1 MGYHIANRRIQ
12 NTRFAELVP
21 VPYSEFIPAGSI
33 LPYMKAAS
41 QTEAPEGWYFL
52 DGVSTFETAT
62 NPRLAELFPSGT
74 LPDFGGKAIMAEGDG
89 VTAGPGGSNSVTLA
103 PANLPAH
110 RHNVELADGG
120 HFHTFMHSRV
130 VGGLNPGGTYIEIS
144 VNEHGPPDT
153 PHDGQVISKGT
164 GAYVHSTD
172 GVVSQTGTGATLG
185 NPPAAHLQSVP
196 VNTAPA
202 HYGVSCYIIKGG

>member
-33 LPYMKAAS
+33 LPFMKLAGE
-41 QTEAPEGWYFL
+41 TEAPAGWYFL

-62 NPRLAELFPSGT
+62 NPRLAALFPSAT
-74 LPDFGGKAIMAEGDG
+74 LPDFGGRAIMAEGNG
-89 VTAGPGGSNSVTLA
+89 VAAGPAGSNSVTLS
-103 PANLPAH
+103 PSNLPGH
-110 RHNVELADGG
+110 RHDAVFADPG
-120 HFHTFMHSRV
+120 HSHRFMHSRV
-130 VGGLNPGGTYIEIS
+130 VGGLVGGGTYFEVS

-153 PHDGQVISKGT
+153 PHDGQVVHAGT
-164 GAYVHSTD
+164 GGYVHSND
-172 GVVSQTGTGATLG
+172 GVAHETGTGVRQGLA
-185 NPPAAHLQSVP
+185 SVAID
-196 VNTAPA
+196 NRPA

>member
-33 LPYMKAAS
+33 LPYLKPAS
-41 QTEAPEGWYFL
+41 QTKAPDGWYFL
-52 DGVSTFETAT
+52 DGVSTFETTT
-62 NPRLAELFPSGT
+62 NPRLAELFPGGT
-74 LPDFGGKAIMAEGDG
+74 LPDFGGRAIMAVGDG
-89 VTAGPGGSNSVTLA
+89 VTAGPGGSNSVTLTN
-103 PANLPAH
+103 ANIPPH
-110 RHNVELADGG
+110 RHDAVLADNG

-130 VGGLNPGGTYIEIS
+130 VGALNPGGTYIEIS

-153 PHDGQVISKGT
+153 PHDGQVIQKGT
-164 GAYVHSTD
+164 GTYVHSGD
-172 GVVSQTGTGATLG
+172 GKTSQTGTGETVG
-185 NPPAAHLQSVP
+185 GVVQLQGTAI
-196 VNTAPA
+196 NTTPA